1 MIRVIVVFFMW
12 FNTVY
17 QRKIN
22 KYRSTIQEV
31 TFYIVSNLFIAFS
44 DLQQVVKLK
53 LDEKFHLHPYISIYE
68 IKTLTLQL
76 KVILKMRRKEQ
87 LNSIIEI
94 CPVRNVVARFG
105 NKWALLVILVLS
117 ENEPIRYNELGRK
130 IPDISSRVLSNTL
143 RTLEADGLVN
153 RRFYQEVPPRVE
165 YSLTETGRSLV
176 PIIIRLTEW
185 AQSNMKTIIEHRS
198 KSENNK

>member
-1 MIRVIVVFFMW
+1 M
-12 FNTVY
+12 
-17 QRKIN
+17 RK
-22 KYRSTIQEV
+22 
-31 TFYIVSNLFIAFS
+31 
-44 DLQQVVKLK
+44 
-53 LDEKFHLHPYISIYE
+53 
-68 IKTLTLQL
+68 
-76 KVILKMRRKEQ
+76 KEQ

-143 RTLEADGLVN
+143 RILEADGLVN

-165 YSLTETGRSLV
+165 YSLTETGCSLV
-176 PIIIRLTEW
+176 PIIIKLTEW
-185 AQSNMKTIIEHRS
+185 AQNNMKTIIEHRS
-198 KSENNK
+198 KIEDKK

>member
-1 MIRVIVVFFMW
+1 
-12 FNTVY
+12 
-17 QRKIN
+17 
-22 KYRSTIQEV
+22 
-31 TFYIVSNLFIAFS
+31 
-44 DLQQVVKLK
+44 
-53 LDEKFHLHPYISIYE
+53 
-68 IKTLTLQL
+68 
-76 KVILKMRRKEQ
+76 MRRKEQ

-143 RTLEADGLVN
+143 RILEADGLVN

-165 YSLTETGRSLV
+165 YSLTETGHSLV
-176 PIIIRLTEW
+176 PIIIKLTEW
-185 AQSNMKTIIEHRS
+185 AQNNMKTIIEHRS
-198 KSENNK
+198 KSEDNK

>member
-1 MIRVIVVFFMW
+1 
-12 FNTVY
+12 
-17 QRKIN
+17 
-22 KYRSTIQEV
+22 
-31 TFYIVSNLFIAFS
+31 
-44 DLQQVVKLK
+44 
-53 LDEKFHLHPYISIYE
+53 
-68 IKTLTLQL
+68 
-76 KVILKMRRKEQ
+76 MRRKEQ

-143 RTLEADGLVN
+143 RILEADGLVN
-153 RRFYQEVPPRVE
+153 RRLYQEVPPRVE

-176 PIIIRLTEW
+176 PIIIKLTEW
-185 AQSNMKTIIEHRS
+185 AQNNMKTIIEHRN
-198 KSENNK
+198 KSEDNK

>member
-1 MIRVIVVFFMW
+1 
-12 FNTVY
+12 
-17 QRKIN
+17 
-22 KYRSTIQEV
+22 
-31 TFYIVSNLFIAFS
+31 
-44 DLQQVVKLK
+44 
-53 LDEKFHLHPYISIYE
+53 
-68 IKTLTLQL
+68 
-76 KVILKMRRKEQ
+76 MRRKEQ

-143 RTLEADGLVN
+143 RILEADGLVN
-153 RRFYQEVPPRVE
+153 RRLYQEVPPRVE

-176 PIIIRLTEW
+176 PIIIKLTEW
-185 AQSNMKTIIEHRS
+185 AQNNMKTIIEHRS
-198 KSENNK
+198 KSESNK

>member
-1 MIRVIVVFFMW
+1 
-12 FNTVY
+12 
-17 QRKIN
+17 
-22 KYRSTIQEV
+22 
-31 TFYIVSNLFIAFS
+31 
-44 DLQQVVKLK
+44 
-53 LDEKFHLHPYISIYE
+53 
-68 IKTLTLQL
+68 
-76 KVILKMRRKEQ
+76 MRRKEQ

-143 RTLEADGLVN
+143 RILEADGLVN

-165 YSLTETGRSLV
+165 YSLTDTGRSLV
-176 PIIIRLTEW
+176 PIIVKLTEW
-185 AQSNMKTIIEHRS
+185 AQNNMKTIIEHRS
-198 KSENNK
+198 KSVNNK

>member
-1 MIRVIVVFFMW
+1 MKVV
-12 FNTVY
+12 
-17 QRKIN
+17 
-22 KYRSTIQEV
+22 
-31 TFYIVSNLFIAFS
+31 
-44 DLQQVVKLK
+44 
-53 LDEKFHLHPYISIYE
+53 
-68 IKTLTLQL
+68 
-76 KVILKMRRKEQ
+76 LKMRRKEQ

-143 RTLEADGLVN
+143 RILEADGLVN

-176 PIIIRLTEW
+176 PIIIKLTEW
-185 AQSNMKTIIEHRS
+185 AQNNMKTIIEHRS
-198 KSENNK
+198 KIEDKK

>member
-1 MIRVIVVFFMW
+1 
-12 FNTVY
+12 
-17 QRKIN
+17 
-22 KYRSTIQEV
+22 
-31 TFYIVSNLFIAFS
+31 
-44 DLQQVVKLK
+44 
-53 LDEKFHLHPYISIYE
+53 
-68 IKTLTLQL
+68 
-76 KVILKMRRKEQ
+76 MRRKEQ

-143 RTLEADGLVN
+143 RILEADGLVD
-153 RRFYQEVPPRVE
+153 RRMYQEVPPRVE
-165 YSLTETGRSLV
+165 YSLTDTGRSLV
-176 PIIIRLTEW
+176 PIIIKLTEW

>member
-1 MIRVIVVFFMW
+1 
-12 FNTVY
+12 
-17 QRKIN
+17 
-22 KYRSTIQEV
+22 
-31 TFYIVSNLFIAFS
+31 
-44 DLQQVVKLK
+44 
-53 LDEKFHLHPYISIYE
+53 
-68 IKTLTLQL
+68 
-76 KVILKMRRKEQ
+76 MRRKEQ

-143 RTLEADGLVN
+143 RILEADGLVN

-176 PIIIRLTEW
+176 PIIIKLTEW
-185 AQSNMKTIIEHRS
+185 AQNNMKTIIEHRS
-198 KSENNK
+198 KREKNK

>member
-1 MIRVIVVFFMW
+1 
-12 FNTVY
+12 
-17 QRKIN
+17 
-22 KYRSTIQEV
+22 
-31 TFYIVSNLFIAFS
+31 
-44 DLQQVVKLK
+44 
-53 LDEKFHLHPYISIYE
+53 
-68 IKTLTLQL
+68 
-76 KVILKMRRKEQ
+76 MRRKEQ

-130 IPDISSRVLSNTL
+130 SPDISSRVLSNTL
-143 RTLEADGLVN
+143 RILEADGLVN

-165 YSLTETGRSLV
+165 YSLTDTGRSLV
-176 PIIIRLTEW
+176 PIIVKLTEW
-185 AQSNMKTIIEHRS
+185 AQNNMKTIIEHRS